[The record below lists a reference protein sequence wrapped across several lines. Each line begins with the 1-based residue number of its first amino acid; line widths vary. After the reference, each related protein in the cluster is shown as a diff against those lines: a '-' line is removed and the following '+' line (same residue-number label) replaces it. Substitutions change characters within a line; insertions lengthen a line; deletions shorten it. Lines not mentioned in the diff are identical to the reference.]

1 MSDLLEE
8 NYHSIQK
15 QITLSAEKVGRDPAT
30 VRMLAVSKKMEAEKI
45 RVIWRLGHRLFGE
58 NRVQEAKVKIPE
70 MPVGGEWHFIG
81 GLQTNKAKDAVE
93 CFDVVESVDRLELA
107 TELQKRLE
115 LAGKKMR
122 IMLEVNVG
130 EEAAKHGCP
139 PEGVGELLK
148 SIQGHSRLEVI
159 GLMAIPPFR
168 EDPEMARPFFSKLR
182 EIRDRLQE
190 THEVHLPELSMGM
203 SHDFPVA
210 IAEGATIV
218 RIGTA
223 LFGSR
228 SA

>member
-1 MSDLLEE
+1 MSNLLEE

-15 QITLSAEKVGRDPAT
+15 QIALSAEKDGRDPAT

-81 GLQTNKAKDAVE
+81 GLQTNKAKDAVD

-115 LAGKKMR
+115 LVGKKMR
-122 IMLEVNVG
+122 LMLEVNVG
-130 EEAAKHGCP
+130 GEAAKHGCA
-139 PEGVGELLK
+139 PEKVGELL
-148 SIQGHSRLEVI
+148 QEVMPLSRLEVI

-168 EDPEMARPFFSKLR
+168 EESEMARPFFSKLR
-182 EIRDRLQE
+182 EIRDQLQE
-190 THEVHLPELSMGM
+190 SQGVHLPELSMGM
-203 SHDFPVA
+203 SHDFSVA

-223 LFGSR
+223 LFGPR
-228 SA
+228 KA

>member
-1 MSDLLEE
+1 MSDLLEK

-15 QITLSAEKVGRDPAT
+15 QIALSAEKVGRDPAS
-30 VRMLAVSKKMEAEKI
+30 VRMMAVSKKMEPEKI

-115 LAGKKMR
+115 LVGKKMR

-130 EEAAKHGCP
+130 GEAAKHGCAQ
-139 PEGVGELLK
+139 EKVEELL
-148 SIQGHSRLEVI
+148 QRVLPLSRLEVI

-190 THEVHLPELSMGM
+190 THEVHLPDLSMGM

-223 LFGSR
+223 LFGPR
-228 SA
+228 SG

>member
-1 MSDLLEE
+1 
-8 NYHSIQK
+8 
-15 QITLSAEKVGRDPAT
+15 
-30 VRMLAVSKKMEAEKI
+30 
-45 RVIWRLGHRLFGE
+45 
-58 NRVQEAKVKIPE
+58 
-70 MPVGGEWHFIG
+70 
-81 GLQTNKAKDAVE
+81 
-93 CFDVVESVDRLELA
+93 
-107 TELQKRLE
+107 
-115 LAGKKMR
+115 
-122 IMLEVNVG
+122 MLEVNVG
-130 EEAAKHGCP
+130 GEAAKHGCAQ
-139 PEGVGELLK
+139 EKVEELL
-148 SIQGHSRLEVI
+148 QRVLPLSRLEVI

-223 LFGSR
+223 LFGPR

>member
-8 NYHSIQK
+8 NYQALQK
-15 QITLSAEKVGRDPAT
+15 QIALSAERAGRDPAT
-30 VRMLAVSKKMEAEKI
+30 VRMLAVSKKMEAEKV

-70 MPVGGEWHFIG
+70 MPLGGEWHFIG

-107 TELQKRLE
+107 VELQKRLE
-115 LAGKKMR
+115 GAGKQMR

-130 EEAAKHGCP
+130 GEAAKHGCA
-139 PEGVGELLK
+139 PEKVAGLL
-148 SIQGHSRLEVI
+148 QEVMTLSRLEVI

-168 EDPEMARPFFSKLR
+168 DDPSMARPFFTKLR
-182 EIRDRLQE
+182 EIRDKLQE
-190 THEVHLPELSMGM
+190 SQGVHLPELSMGM
-203 SHDFPVA
+203 SHDFAVA
-210 IAEGATIV
+210 IAEGATVV

-228 SA
+228 TA

>member
-1 MSDLLEE
+1 
-8 NYHSIQK
+8 
-15 QITLSAEKVGRDPAT
+15 
-30 VRMLAVSKKMEAEKI
+30 
-45 RVIWRLGHRLFGE
+45 VIWRLGHRLFGE

-223 LFGSR
+223 LFGPR
-228 SA
+228 SS

>member
-15 QITLSAEKVGRDPAT
+15 QIALSAEKVGRDPAS

-45 RVIWRLGHRLFGE
+45 RVFWRLGHRLFGE

-81 GLQTNKAKDAVE
+81 GLQTNKVKDAVE

-115 LAGKKMR
+115 LVGKKIR
-122 IMLEVNVG
+122 IMVEVNVG
-130 EEAAKHGCP
+130 GEAAKHGCA
-139 PEGVGELLK
+139 PEKVDELLQRL
-148 SIQGHSRLEVI
+148 IPLSRLEVI

-168 EDPEMARPFFSKLR
+168 EDPETAKPFFLKLR

-190 THEVHLPELSMGM
+190 THGVHLPELSMGM

-223 LFGSR
+223 LFGPR

>member
-8 NYHSIQK
+8 NYQALQK
-15 QITLSAEKVGRDPAT
+15 QIALSAERAGRDPAT
-30 VRMLAVSKKMEAEKI
+30 VRMLAVSKKMEAEKV

-70 MPVGGEWHFIG
+70 MPLGGEWHFIG

-107 TELQKRLE
+107 VELQKRLE
-115 LAGKKMR
+115 GAGKQMR

-130 EEAAKHGCP
+130 GEAAKHGCA
-139 PEGVGELLK
+139 PEKVAGLL
-148 SIQGHSRLEVI
+148 QEVMTLSRLEVI

-168 EDPEMARPFFSKLR
+168 DDPSMARPFFAKLR
-182 EIRDRLQE
+182 EIRDKLQE
-190 THEVHLPELSMGM
+190 SQGVHLPELSMGM
-203 SHDFPVA
+203 SHDFAVA
-210 IAEGATIV
+210 IAEGATVV

-228 SA
+228 TA

>member
-15 QITLSAEKVGRDPAT
+15 QIALSAEKVGRDPAT

-58 NRVQEAKVKIPE
+58 NRVHEAKVKIPE

-81 GLQTNKAKDAVE
+81 GLQTNKAKDAVD

-115 LAGKKMR
+115 LVGKKMR

-130 EEAAKHGCP
+130 GEAAKHGCA
-139 PEGVGELLK
+139 PEKVEELL
-148 SIQGHSRLEVI
+148 QEVTPLSRLEVI

-168 EDPEMARPFFSKLR
+168 EDSEMARPFFSKLR
-182 EIRDRLQE
+182 EIRDQLQE
-190 THEVHLPELSMGM
+190 SQGVHLPELSMGM
-203 SHDFPVA
+203 SHDFSVA

-223 LFGSR
+223 LFGPR
-228 SA
+228 KA